1 MDQFFSFLSRNKSVI
16 KFKIQSKTGNTDAFS
31 SPEVQIK
38 SACLSAKL
46 KCRIKTIG
54 RHTAG
59 AAEGQNM
66 QEVKVH
72 SMMNDDRISACVL
85 LSV

>member
-1 MDQFFSFLSRNKSVI
+1 MPVCVLQNLENTEFYGPIFSFLSRNKSVI
-16 KFKIQSKTGNTDAFS
+16 KFKIQSKTGKTDAFS

-38 SACLSAKL
+38 SSCLSAKL
-46 KCRIKTIG
+46 KCRIKPYD

-66 QEVKVH
+66 
-72 SMMNDDRISACVL
+72 
-85 LSV
+85 